1 MGMLATAAKR
11 LTGLDVRQPACPVR
25 ARDGYRT
32 MVFSLH
38 DQTPAPTPRLMR
50 TALDAIRLVIEGNA
64 DLKDIAAG
72 RAAPEWFDLWPGE
85 HYRLLAAFVQL
96 LRPKVVIEIGT
107 FAGLSALAM
116 KKYLP
121 ADGRIITF
129 DICAW
134 DKVSETNLRPDDFAD
149 GRLEQRLED
158 LSDEKAIER
167 NRDVLEAADFFLIDA
182 PKDGVFEYRLVEHF
196 QSRLKFKNRPIA
208 LFDDTRLW
216 PMLRFWRTLPYPKL
230 DITSFGSW
238 SGSGLVELL

>member
-11 LTGLDVRQPACPVR
+11 LTGSDIRQPECPVQ

-32 MVFSLH
+32 GVFSLH
-38 DQTPAPTPRLMR
+38 DQEPKASPRLMR
-50 TALDAIRLVIEGNA
+50 TALEAMRLVLDEKV
-64 DLKDIAAG
+64 DVKDIAARPG
-72 RAAPEWFDLWPGE
+72 VPEWFDVWPGE
-85 HYRLLAAFVQL
+85 HYRLLAAFVKL
-96 LRPKVVIEIGT
+96 LEPKVVIEIGT
-107 FAGLSALAM
+107 FSGLSALSM

-121 ADGRIITF
+121 ADGRIVTF

-134 DKVSETNLRPDDFAD
+134 NTIKETHLTPADFAD

-182 PKDGVFEYRLVEHF
+182 PKDGVFEYRLIEHF
-196 QSRLKFKNRPIA
+196 QRKLKFRNRPVA

-216 PMLRFWRTLPYPKL
+216 PMLKFWRTLAYPKL
-230 DITSFGSW
+230 DVTSFASW
-238 SGSGLVELL
+238 SGSGLVEFA